1 MLLIMDRWFIRRY
14 LGFDPV
20 HQLVRRLHRRLY
32 LRDRRFIRR
41 CLLFSISCSV
51 LTLCFGIFAC
61 GFLASLGPINVY
73 KDMLKQYG

>member
-1 MLLIMDRWFIRRY
+1 MDRQFIRRC

-20 HQLVRRLHRRLY
+20 HQLVRRLNRRLY

-41 CLLFSISCSV
+41 CLLYSFSCSV
-51 LTLCFGIFAC
+51 LTLCFGIFAW
-61 GFLASLGPINVY
+61 GFLASLGPGNVY